1 MQVHIRLSLR
11 NSLAGAV
18 ALLLFAGLTTASAAL
33 YPDSIELTSGK
44 TLRGLI
50 VKQTSRDVTIQMP
63 YGEDTIK
70 NEDIVRIRNVDDD
83 EMWFIRVLTPGALPP
98 WRVIAND
105 LRNQDEIKSFQEI
118 PATAVDGGPFKNV
131 PYSSFRANGQLELN
145 IYGDPDNPAGVE
157 LGIYGINRSN
167 AKLRKV
173 IRQFLG
179 SYLSSVPEIKALY
192 ALDLK
197 KDNAQ
202 KVGDLTMEV
211 SQPNSPDS
219 YGAWWLSFYNVKKL
233 DEIRLSDAEYA
244 KLTLPV
250 DDVLDRRGRVKV
262 MEWEAADI
270 RNSPRAR
277 KVLEEGR
284 VLFGGFYRDKN
295 GVFRLSDGGKNG
307 TPATPSNQP

>member
-1 MQVHIRLSLR
+1 MQVHICLSLR

-18 ALLLFAGLTTASAAL
+18 ALLLFTGLTPASAAL

-83 EMWFIRVLTPGALPP
+83 EMWFVRVLTPGSLPP

-105 LRNQDEIKSFQEI
+105 LRNQDEIKSFMEI
-118 PATAVDGGPFKNV
+118 PATAIDNGAFKNV
-131 PYSSFRANGQLELN
+131 PYSSFRANGHFELN

-157 LGIYGINRSN
+157 LGIYGLARSN
-167 AKLRKV
+167 EKVHKV

-179 SYLSSVPEIKALY
+179 SYLSTVPEIKALY
-192 ALDLK
+192 SLDLK
-197 KDNAQ
+197 KDNTQ

-211 SQPNSPDS
+211 SLPNSPDS
-219 YGAWWLSFYNVKKL
+219 YGAWWLSFYNEKKL
-233 DEIRLSDAEYA
+233 NEIRLSDAEYA
-244 KLTLPV
+244 KLTVPV
-250 DDVLDRRGRVKV
+250 EDVLDHRGRVKV

-270 RNSPRAR
+270 RNSPRAAKAR
-277 KVLEEGR
+277 AEGR
-284 VLFGGFYRDKN
+284 VLFDGFYRDKN

-307 TPATPSNQP
+307 TPATPQN

>member
-11 NSLAGAV
+11 NSLAGTA
-18 ALLLFAGLTTASAAL
+18 ALLLFAGLTAASAAL

-50 VKQTSRDVTIQMP
+50 VKQTSSDVTIQMP

-83 EMWFIRVLTPGALPP
+83 EMWFVRVLTPGSLPP

-105 LRNQDEIKSFQEI
+105 LRNQDEIKNFKEI
-118 PATAVDGGPFKNV
+118 PATAIDNGAFKNV
-131 PYSSFRANGQLELN
+131 PYSSFRANGNLEMN
-145 IYGDPDNPAGVE
+145 IYGDPDDPAGVE

-167 AKLRKV
+167 EKIHKV

-192 ALDLK
+192 ELDLK
-197 KDNAQ
+197 KDSIQ

-211 SQPNSPDS
+211 SLPNAPDS
-219 YGAWWLSFYNVKKL
+219 YGAWWLSFYNEKKL
-233 DEIRLSDAEYA
+233 NAIRLSDAEYA

-250 DDVLDRRGRVKV
+250 EDVLDHRGRVKV

-270 RNSPRAR
+270 RNSPRAQ
-277 KVLEEGR
+277 KAKEDGR
-284 VLFGGFYRDKN
+284 ILFGGFYRDKN

-307 TPATPSNQP
+307 TPVTPQN